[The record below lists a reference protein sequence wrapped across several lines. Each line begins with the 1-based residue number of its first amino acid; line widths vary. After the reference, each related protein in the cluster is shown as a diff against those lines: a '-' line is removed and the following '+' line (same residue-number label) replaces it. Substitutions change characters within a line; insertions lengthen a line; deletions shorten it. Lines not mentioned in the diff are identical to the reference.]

1 MYVQD
6 LYANM
11 PYQSWEIVSHGP
23 NHTLFTIVGGMVEV
37 SVDIKVRDTY
47 PSTVAG
53 EEAVK
58 EGGDFVVT
66 TRCYCVTFIVYV

>member
-1 MYVQD
+1 MDRAPPFPPSLSMYVQD

-37 SVDIKVRDTY
+37 SVEIKVRET
-47 PSTVAG
+47 
-53 EEAVK
+53 
-58 EGGDFVVT
+58 
-66 TRCYCVTFIVYV
+66 

>member
-37 SVDIKVRDTY
+37 SVEIKVRET
-47 PSTVAG
+47 
-53 EEAVK
+53 
-58 EGGDFVVT
+58 
-66 TRCYCVTFIVYV
+66 